1 MSAPLLWQR
10 KCDEKEQT
18 MADKDP
24 KVVKQESSQT
34 LTDEQIITE
43 RKMPRR
49 SFLTAAG
56 ALLVG
61 AAALASG
68 VRAVAQQGSD
78 PDSKKATDPDT
89 KDKKKGDPDSKKG
102 ADPGSKK
109 RKKTDAN
116 TADPD
121 SKAAADADSKDRKKS
136 GDPNSKGK
144 AADPQSKRA
153 AKAKAKTPPKSDPDG
168 ARY

>member
-1 MSAPLLWQR
+1 MVEGTGTSASRFVCPIKR
-10 KCDEKEQT
+10 HEKEQM
-18 MADKDP
+18 MAEKDP

-34 LTDEQIITE
+34 LTDEQIVTE

-78 PDSKKATDPDT
+78 PDSKKAADPDT
-89 KDKKKGDPDSKKG
+89 KDKKKASDPDKK
-102 ADPGSKK
+102 K
-109 RKKTDAN
+109 KKTKTSA
-116 TADPD
+116 T
-121 SKAAADADSKDRKKS
+121 
-136 GDPNSKGK
+136 KGKK
-144 AADPQSKRA
+144 AADPDKKK
-153 AKAKAKTPPKSDPDG
+153 KAPPKTDPDG

>member
-1 MSAPLLWQR
+1 
-10 KCDEKEQT
+10 
-18 MADKDP
+18 MAEKDP
-24 KVVKQESSQT
+24 KVVGQESSRT
-34 LTDEQIITE
+34 LTDEQIVTE

-78 PDSKKATDPDT
+78 PDSKKATDPDS
-89 KDKKKGDPDSKKG
+89 KDKKKGSDPDSKK
-102 ADPGSKK
+102 
-109 RKKTDAN
+109 KTK
-116 TADPD
+116 TTKPSDPD
-121 SKAAADADSKDRKKS
+121 SKTKKKGSDPDSKKASDPDSKDRKKGS
-136 GDPNSKGK
+136 DPDSKKK
-144 AADPQSKRA
+144 ARP
-153 AKAKAKTPPKSDPDG
+153 KTDPDG

>member
-1 MSAPLLWQR
+1 
-10 KCDEKEQT
+10 
-18 MADKDP
+18 MAEKDP
-24 KVVKQESSQT
+24 RVVKQESSQT
-34 LTDEQIITE
+34 LMDEQIVTE

-78 PDSKKATDPDT
+78 PDSKKAA
-89 KDKKKGDPDSKKG
+89 DPDSK
-102 ADPGSKK
+102 DKK
-109 RKKTDAN
+109 RKKTAAN
-116 TADPD
+116 TADPQ

-136 GDPNSKGK
+136 SDPDSKGK
-144 AADPQSKRA
+144 PVDPQSKRA
-153 AKAKAKTPPKSDPDG
+153 AKAKAKTKTPPKSDPDG

>member
-1 MSAPLLWQR
+1 
-10 KCDEKEQT
+10 
-18 MADKDP
+18 MAEKDP

-34 LTDEQIITE
+34 LTDEQIVTE
-43 RKMPRR
+43 RKIPRR

-78 PDSKKATDPDT
+78 PDSKKAADPDT
-89 KDKKKGDPDSKKG
+89 KDKKKGSDPDSN
-102 ADPGSKK
+102 KK
-109 RKKTDAN
+109 RKKTAAN

-121 SKAAADADSKDRKKS
+121 SKKAADADSKDRKKS
-136 GDPNSKGK
+136 SDPDSKSK
-144 AADPQSKRA
+144 TADSQSKRA

>member
-1 MSAPLLWQR
+1 M
-10 KCDEKEQT
+10 
-18 MADKDP
+18 MAEKDP
-24 KVVKQESSQT
+24 KVVKQESSRT
-34 LTDEQIITE
+34 LTDEQIVTE

-78 PDSKKATDPDT
+78 PDSKKA
-89 KDKKKGDPDSKKG
+89 
-102 ADPGSKK
+102 
-109 RKKTDAN
+109 
-116 TADPD
+116 ADPD
-121 SKAAADADSKDRKKS
+121 SKDKKKTTTKKKT
-136 GDPNSKGK
+136 GTMKTK
-144 AADPQSKRA
+144 T
-153 AKAKAKTPPKSDPDG
+153 KAKAKGSDPDKKKKAAPKTDPDG

>member
-1 MSAPLLWQR
+1 
-10 KCDEKEQT
+10 
-18 MADKDP
+18 MAEKDP
-24 KVVKQESSQT
+24 KVVGQESSQT
-34 LTDEQIITE
+34 LTDEQIVTE

-78 PDSKKATDPDT
+78 PDSKKAADPDT
-89 KDKKKGDPDSKKG
+89 KDKKKGSDPD
-102 ADPGSKK
+102 SKK
-109 RKKTDAN
+109 RKKTAAN

-136 GDPNSKGK
+136 SDPDSKSK
-144 AADPQSKRA
+144 TADPQSKRA
-153 AKAKAKTPPKSDPDG
+153 AKAKAKTKTPPKDDPDG

>member
-1 MSAPLLWQR
+1 MP
-10 KCDEKEQT
+10 E
-18 MADKDP
+18 KDP
-24 KVVKQESSQT
+24 RVVKQESSQT
-34 LTDEQIITE
+34 LTDEQIVTE

-78 PDSKKATDPDT
+78 PDSKKAADADT
-89 KDKKKGDPDSKKG
+89 KDKKKGSDPDSN
-102 ADPGSKK
+102 KK
-109 RKKTDAN
+109 RKKTAAN
-116 TADPD
+116 AADPD

-136 GDPNSKGK
+136 SDPDSKSK
-144 AADPQSKRA
+144 TADPQSKKA
-153 AKAKAKTPPKSDPDG
+153 AKTKAKTKTPPKSDPDG

>member
-1 MSAPLLWQR
+1 
-10 KCDEKEQT
+10 
-18 MADKDP
+18 MAEKDP

-34 LTDEQIITE
+34 LTDEQIVTE

-78 PDSKKATDPDT
+78 PDSKKATDPDS
-89 KDKKKGDPDSKKG
+89 KDKKKGSDPDSKK
-102 ADPGSKK
+102 
-109 RKKTDAN
+109 KTK
-116 TADPD
+116 TTKSSDPD
-121 SKAAADADSKDRKKS
+121 SKTKKKGSDPDSKKKASDPDSKDKKKGS
-136 GDPNSKGK
+136 DPDSKK
-144 AADPQSKRA
+144 
-153 AKAKAKTPPKSDPDG
+153 KTPPKTDPDG

>member
-1 MSAPLLWQR
+1 
-10 KCDEKEQT
+10 
-18 MADKDP
+18 MAEKDP

-34 LTDEQIITE
+34 LTDEQIVTE

-68 VRAVAQQGSD
+68 VRAVAQQGADPDSKKASDPDAKDKKKGSD
-78 PDSKKATDPDT
+78 PDSKKKMKTKSSDPDSKT
-89 KDKKKGDPDSKKG
+89 KKKGSDPDSKKK
-102 ADPGSKK
+102 AS
-109 RKKTDAN
+109 
-116 TADPD
+116 DPD
-121 SKAAADADSKDRKKS
+121 SKGKKKGSDPDSKK
-136 GDPNSKGK
+136 
-144 AADPQSKRA
+144 
-153 AKAKAKTPPKSDPDG
+153 KTPPKTDPDG

>member
-1 MSAPLLWQR
+1 MASRLPWRFNLNLLLDLAKADVVEGTGISANRSMCPIKR
-10 KCDEKEQT
+10 HEKEQT
-18 MADKDP
+18 MAEIDP

-34 LTDEQIITE
+34 LTDEQIVTE

-78 PDSKKATDPDT
+78 PDSKKA
-89 KDKKKGDPDSKKG
+89 
-102 ADPGSKK
+102 
-109 RKKTDAN
+109 
-116 TADPD
+116 ADPD
-121 SKAAADADSKDRKKS
+121 SKDKK
-136 GDPNSKGK
+136 KTTMK
-144 AADPQSKRA
+144 K
-153 AKAKAKTPPKSDPDG
+153 KTTTTKAKTKAKGSDPDKKKKAPAKTGPDG

>member
-1 MSAPLLWQR
+1 
-10 KCDEKEQT
+10 
-18 MADKDP
+18 MAEKDP
-24 KVVKQESSQT
+24 KVVGQESSQT
-34 LTDEQIITE
+34 LTDGQIVTE

-78 PDSKKATDPDT
+78 PDSK
-89 KDKKKGDPDSKKG
+89 DKN
-102 ADPGSKK
+102 KK
-109 RKKTDAN
+109 RKKTAAN

-136 GDPNSKGK
+136 SDPDSKSK
-144 AADPQSKRA
+144 TADPQSKRA
-153 AKAKAKTPPKSDPDG
+153 AKAKANTPPKSDPDG

>member
-1 MSAPLLWQR
+1 
-10 KCDEKEQT
+10 
-18 MADKDP
+18 MAEKDP
-24 KVVKQESSQT
+24 KVVGQASSQT
-34 LTDEQIITE
+34 LTDEQIVTE

-78 PDSKKATDPDT
+78 PDSKKAADPDS
-89 KDKKKGDPDSKKG
+89 KDKKKTTKKMTTKAKTKTKAKAKGSDPDSKK
-102 ADPGSKK
+102 
-109 RKKTDAN
+109 
-116 TADPD
+116 
-121 SKAAADADSKDRKKS
+121 KA
-136 GDPNSKGK
+136 
-144 AADPQSKRA
+144 
-153 AKAKAKTPPKSDPDG
+153 PPKTDPDG

>member
-1 MSAPLLWQR
+1 
-10 KCDEKEQT
+10 
-18 MADKDP
+18 MAEKDP
-24 KVVKQESSQT
+24 IVVRHES
-34 LTDEQIITE
+34 LTDEQIVTA

-78 PDSKKATDPDT
+78 PDSKKA
-89 KDKKKGDPDSKKG
+89 
-102 ADPGSKK
+102 
-109 RKKTDAN
+109 
-116 TADPD
+116 ADPD
-121 SKAAADADSKDRKKS
+121 SKDKKKTTKAKTTKAKAKGSDPDAKSKK
-136 GDPNSKGK
+136 K
-144 AADPQSKRA
+144 AADPDKK
-153 AKAKAKTPPKSDPDG
+153 KAPPKTDPDG

>member
-1 MSAPLLWQR
+1 
-10 KCDEKEQT
+10 
-18 MADKDP
+18 MAEKDP
-24 KVVKQESSQT
+24 KVVGQESSQT
-34 LTDEQIITE
+34 LTDEQIVTE

-78 PDSKKATDPDT
+78 PDSKKATDPDS
-89 KDKKKGDPDSKKG
+89 KDKKKASDPDSKKA
-102 ADPGSKK
+102 ADPDSKDRK
-109 RKKTDAN
+109 RKKTAAN

-136 GDPNSKGK
+136 GDPDSKSK
-144 AADPQSKRA
+144 TADPQSKRA
-153 AKAKAKTPPKSDPDG
+153 AKAKAKTPPKDDPDG

>member
-1 MSAPLLWQR
+1 
-10 KCDEKEQT
+10 
-18 MADKDP
+18 MAEKDP

-34 LTDEQIITE
+34 LTDEQIVTE

-78 PDSKKATDPDT
+78 PDSKKATDPDS
-89 KDKKKGDPDSKKG
+89 KDKKKGSDPDSKKTT
-102 ADPGSKK
+102 
-109 RKKTDAN
+109 KTKSS
-116 TADPD
+116 DPD
-121 SKAAADADSKDRKKS
+121 SKTKKKGSDPDSKKKAS
-136 GDPNSKGK
+136 DPDSKK
-144 AADPQSKRA
+144 
-153 AKAKAKTPPKSDPDG
+153 KTPPKTDPDG

>member
-1 MSAPLLWQR
+1 
-10 KCDEKEQT
+10 
-18 MADKDP
+18 MAEKDP

-34 LTDEQIITE
+34 LTDEQIVTE

-78 PDSKKATDPDT
+78 PDSKKAADPDT
-89 KDKKKGDPDSKKG
+89 KDKKKASDPDKK
-102 ADPGSKK
+102 K
-109 RKKTDAN
+109 KKTKTSA
-116 TADPD
+116 T
-121 SKAAADADSKDRKKS
+121 
-136 GDPNSKGK
+136 KGKK
-144 AADPQSKRA
+144 AADPDKKK
-153 AKAKAKTPPKSDPDG
+153 KAPPKTDPDG

>member
-1 MSAPLLWQR
+1 
-10 KCDEKEQT
+10 
-18 MADKDP
+18 MAEIDP

-34 LTDEQIITE
+34 LTDEQIVTE

-78 PDSKKATDPDT
+78 PDSKKA
-89 KDKKKGDPDSKKG
+89 
-102 ADPGSKK
+102 
-109 RKKTDAN
+109 
-116 TADPD
+116 ADPD
-121 SKAAADADSKDRKKS
+121 SKDKK
-136 GDPNSKGK
+136 KTTMK
-144 AADPQSKRA
+144 K
-153 AKAKAKTPPKSDPDG
+153 KTTTTKAKTKAKGSDPDKKKKAPAKTDPDG

>member
-1 MSAPLLWQR
+1 
-10 KCDEKEQT
+10 
-18 MADKDP
+18 MAEKDP
-24 KVVKQESSQT
+24 KAIGPESSQT
-34 LTDEQIITE
+34 LTDEQIATE

-78 PDSKKATDPDT
+78 PDSKKAADPDS
-89 KDKKKGDPDSKKG
+89 KDKKKGSDPD
-102 ADPGSKK
+102 SKK
-109 RKKTDAN
+109 RKKTAAN

-136 GDPNSKGK
+136 SDPDSKSK
-144 AADPQSKRA
+144 TADPQSKRA
-153 AKAKAKTPPKSDPDG
+153 AKAKAKTPPKTDPDG

>member
-1 MSAPLLWQR
+1 
-10 KCDEKEQT
+10 
-18 MADKDP
+18 MAERDP
-24 KVVKQESSQT
+24 KVVGQESSQT
-34 LTDEQIITE
+34 LTDEQIVTE

-78 PDSKKATDPDT
+78 PDSK
-89 KDKKKGDPDSKKG
+89 DKKKASDPDSKKA
-102 ADPGSKK
+102 ADPDSKDKK
-109 RKKTDAN
+109 RKKTAAN

-136 GDPNSKGK
+136 GDPDSKSK
-144 AADPQSKRA
+144 TADPQSKRA
-153 AKAKAKTPPKSDPDG
+153 AKAKAKTPPKDDPDG